1 MAEIDQIV
9 SRPAR
14 TAAADA
20 IEAAI
25 ARGEQA
31 GAEVENP
38 GLIDESSTAKVVPI
52 GHGQFGVIW
61 DGRLRWEK
69 YPNKLF
75 AHLAVAALRRT
86 RSQAPSRPV
95 RLSVPPTSLAAA
107 PPIRKA

>member
-52 GHGQFGVIW
+52 GHVGVIW

>member
-20 IEAAI
+20 RQAAI
-25 ARGEQA
+25 ARGEQP
-31 GAEVENP
+31 GTEVENL
-38 GLIDESSTAKVVPI
+38 GVIDESSTTKVVPI
-52 GHGQFGVIW
+52 GHRQFGVIW
-61 DGRLRWEK
+61 DGRLRSEK

-86 RSQAPSRPV
+86 RSR
-95 RLSVPPTSLAAA
+95 VP
-107 PPIRKA
+107 

>member
-9 SRPAR
+9 SRSAR

-25 ARGEQA
+25 ARGMQA
-31 GAEVENP
+31 GTEVEDP

-61 DGRLRWEK
+61 DGRLRSEQ

-86 RSQAPSRPV
+86 RSR
-95 RLSVPPTSLAAA
+95 VP
-107 PPIRKA
+107 